1 VTAETY
7 EPPAYLIDY
16 GSVMMKARRTARPR
30 RSLLVA
36 AFMLTALTGAFV
48 TASHSVEQRP
58 ARLEKHTSGAFDQ
71 ILRENALFF
80 NLLVT
85 FSFTLAV
92 ADPEWGVGVRN
103 INVNLIT
110 RAVRDVR
117 GHQLVRVRVAGV
129 VRKNHNVE
137 LDVLNDGGALVGKAF
152 FGYSSGQITF
162 FDRANQAIINGFIDS
177 RGGFLLYD
185 LRLPQGKRS
194 LSNGFVD
201 PCFDCSYLSY
211 GWWDALDFQIG
222 AGRIY
227 PSFLDETRARLYWTF
242 DRGRLNESQP
252 AYGEAEYD
260 LMGETTGAINSVLF
274 DTART
279 AESFFANPYGLVPE
293 PVGKSLI
300 PRFDDASGIAVTNL
314 SSSDAEITYIARRFD
329 GSLVSDNG
337 IENPVTYR
345 FAAGQQFVAF
355 PHEIF
360 RLNSQDRRPILS
372 QSEVGWMEIF
382 SDDGDLQSMFLD
394 ADSAATALD
403 GNIGAETGGTT
414 LVFPDLR
421 LGAGE
426 STEIALL
433 NLSYDALTVHL
444 QLLNREGSLLREER
458 EFFIAGYG
466 SRTFY
471 LGESSEFLSVND
483 PSQVASLKVSCG
495 GQSSNCPRLVGLA
508 TFRDRFN
515 SLASAYAVSEESAG
529 AILAG
534 PHFATGPNGD
544 GEWETVVRIAR
555 LSGVRSAVTIDLYDA
570 VGTRLHTMEQ
580 TVSPGGQA
588 SFALNSST
596 LPWRDRF
603 TTGYVRVR
611 ADSGAIAG
619 GVSLSWSNGRGSM
632 SSTYPLASQLSPLF
646 HFNQV
651 AQGSAGAIDYWTGI
665 ALVNELD
672 RPVNLTVSVLRE
684 DGSLDRSAD
693 LTLQPLERYA
703 ALLSQIFEDS
713 SYTRLN
719 GYIQVAAS
727 EPIAATVLY
736 GDSTSRFLSAVP
748 GIPR

>member
-1 VTAETY
+1 
-7 EPPAYLIDY
+7 
-16 GSVMMKARRTARPR
+16 
-30 RSLLVA
+30 LVA
-36 AFMLTALTGAFV
+36 AFILTALTGGFV
-48 TASHSVEQRP
+48 TASHSTEFRA
-58 ARLEKHTSGAFDQ
+58 ARLEKHTSEAFDQ

-85 FSFTLAV
+85 LSFTLAV
-92 ADPEWGVGVRN
+92 ADPAWGVGVNN

-110 RAVRDVR
+110 RAVRDAR

-177 RGGFLLYD
+177 RGDFLLDD
-185 LRLPQGKRS
+185 LRLPQGKRA

-227 PSFLDETRARLYWTF
+227 PSFLTENRIRLFWTF
-242 DRGRLNESQP
+242 DRGRLNENQP
-252 AYGEAEYD
+252 AFGGAEYD

-279 AESFFANPYGLVPE
+279 PESLFANPYGLVPE

-314 SSSDAEITYIARRFD
+314 SSREAEITYIARRFD
-329 GSLVSDNG
+329 GSLVSGNG

-372 QSEVGWMEIF
+372 QGEVGWMEIF
-382 SDDGDLQSMFLD
+382 SDDGDVQSMFLD
-394 ADSAATALD
+394 ADSAGTALD
-403 GNIGAETGGTT
+403 GNVGAETGGTT

-426 STEIALL
+426 STQIALL
-433 NLSYDALTVHL
+433 NLSYDGLAVHL
-444 QLLNREGSLLREER
+444 QLLNREGSLLREDR
-458 EFFIAGYG
+458 QFFIAGYG

-471 LGESSEFLSVND
+471 LGEGSEFLSVND
-483 PSQVASLKVSCG
+483 PNQVGSLKVSCG
-495 GQSSNCPRLVGLA
+495 GPSSGVSSNCPRLIGLA

-515 SLASAYAVSEESAG
+515 SLASSYAVSEESAG
-529 AILAG
+529 SILVG
-534 PHFATGPNGD
+534 PHFATGRNGD
-544 GEWETVVRIAR
+544 GEWETLVRISQ
-555 LSGVRSAVTIDLYDA
+555 LKGVRSAVTIDLYDA
-570 VGTRLHTMEQ
+570 GGGSLHTMEQ
-580 TVSPGGQA
+580 SVSPGGQV

-603 TTGYVRVR
+603 TVGYVRVR

-619 GVSLSWSNGRGSM
+619 DVSLSWSNGRDSM
-632 SSTYPLASQLSPLF
+632 SSTYPLSSQLSPVF

-651 AQGSAGAIDYWTGI
+651 AQGASGAIDYWTGI
-665 ALVNELD
+665 AMVNELD
-672 RPVNLTVSVLRE
+672 RPVNLTVRIMRE
-684 DGSLDRSAD
+684 DGSLDQSAD
-693 LTLQPLERYA
+693 LSLRPLERYA
-703 ALLSQIFEDS
+703 ALLPQIFEDAR
-713 SYTRLN
+713 YTRLN
-719 GYIQVAAS
+719 GYIHVTAS

-736 GDSTSRFLSAVP
+736 GDSTGRFLSAVP
-748 GIPR
+748 GVPR